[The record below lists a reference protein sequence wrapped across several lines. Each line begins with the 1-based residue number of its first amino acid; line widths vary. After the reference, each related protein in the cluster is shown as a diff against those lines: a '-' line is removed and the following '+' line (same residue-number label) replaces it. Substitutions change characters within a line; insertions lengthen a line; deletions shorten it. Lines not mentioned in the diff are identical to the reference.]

1 MGQDATRWARVPQDG
16 ARWARTNQ
24 DGKDGVKKERR
35 KEERGRGTILQLED

>member
-24 DGKDGVKKERR
+24 DGKDGVQKERR